1 MENGEGERRKRRCGR
16 RDADKKKIV
25 RGERAKWRVG
35 GMRNEQVWEEW
46 AKHEHKV

>member
-1 MENGEGERRKRRCGR
+1 MVKASEGRGGVGGEMQI
-16 RDADKKKIV
+16 KKKN
-25 RGERAKWRVG
+25 GQRAKRRVG